1 MLTLYDL
8 SQSAISQ
15 RQIRGIVGLS
25 HQPTTTWIR
34 AKRGASLV
42 HGIEVRMT
50 LDENAFVG
58 SGIHL
63 FVQVIDQFLGLYV
76 QLNSFTELVI
86 VSDQSGQELIR
97 CKPRNGDLNL
107 V

>member
-1 MLTLYDL
+1 
-8 SQSAISQ
+8 
-15 RQIRGIVGLS
+15 
-25 HQPTTTWIR
+25 
-34 AKRGASLV
+34 
-42 HGIEVRMT
+42 
-50 LDENAFVG
+50 
-58 SGIHL
+58 IHL

-86 VSDQSGQELIR
+86 VSDQSGEELIR